1 MNKEDIAV
9 KFVDISDYFIRLN
22 STNDG
27 LIDSAEFL
35 DELFGSTFHEAV
47 IQKKLDHEN
56 ILKCREAWLQFRN
69 LETLELVIAMPLCES
84 NLEQYL
90 RDQKRF
96 KFGNIKNFMLQIT
109 SALKYLRDLDPPIIH
124 RDVKLGVVT

>member
-1 MNKEDIAV
+1 MNEQDIAV
-9 KFVDISDYFIRLN
+9 KFVDISDSFQRVY

-27 LIDSAEFL
+27 FIYIVECL
-35 DELFGSTFHEAV
+35 DKLFGSTFHEAV

-84 NLEQYL
+84 NLE
-90 RDQKRF
+90 
-96 KFGNIKNFMLQIT
+96 
-109 SALKYLRDLDPPIIH
+109 
-124 RDVKLGVVT
+124 